1 MLLLLG
7 FPVFD
12 LPDEWVWLYN
22 TCRAINAPLQAL
34 AAVGVSYRL
43 LNMALDRPRW
53 QDRRARHIS
62 LWFAWVTVSLF
73 TGAIASN
80 YYASTDIDANAASVS
95 RTLLTL
101 SAIVLTLWWPHP
113 KSWSPVER

>member
-1 MLLLLG
+1 MLLLG
-7 FPVFD
+7 FPLFD
-12 LPDEWVWLYN
+12 LPDSWVWFYN
-22 TCRAINAPLQAL
+22 ACRDVNAPLQAI

-53 QDRRARHIS
+53 SDTRGRHIS

-80 YYASTDIDANAASVS
+80 YYAASAIDANAASVS
-95 RTLLTL
+95 RTALTL

-113 KSWSPVER
+113 KVWTPVEQ